1 MDGKRT
7 SGIRREISVTDAD
20 LKGIE
25 LTMQPAAEVPGRIR
39 VEGDAHIEFRK
50 LWLNPAGRETDRVL
64 RVEPAADGTMLI
76 DGLQPDVYTLPVY
89 GMPPQFYFK
98 SERQG
103 ERDLLALGLDT
114 SLSTGPV
121 EIVLSPDGGEV
132 AGTAAAG
139 ATVVLAPIRSAAHRF
154 SFGRIPPPMR
164 RGDFCFAGW
173 RRAITGSSPG
183 RRSRTAAGSIRPCCR
198 RTSRT
203 GKRSRSGRA
212 RARRCR

>member
-1 MDGKRT
+1 
-7 SGIRREISVTDAD
+7 
-20 LKGIE
+20 
-25 LTMQPAAEVPGRIR
+25 MQPAAEVPGRIR

-50 LWLNPAGRETDRVL
+50 LWLNPAGHETDRVL
-64 RVEPAADGTMLI
+64 RVEPAAAGTMLL

-132 AGTAAAG
+132 AGTAAVG
-139 ATVVLAPIRSAAHRF
+139 ATVVLVPGPERRAQIQLWKNTTADAQGRFLLRGVAPGDYRVFAWQEIEDGGWFDPAVLQKNESHWEKVTVRESARETVQVTA
-154 SFGRIPPPMR
+154 IPPR
-164 RGDFCFAGW
+164 
-173 RRAITGSSPG
+173 
-183 RRSRTAAGSIRPCCR
+183 
-198 RTSRT
+198 
-203 GKRSRSGRA
+203 
-212 RARRCR
+212 